1 MVSFSAYA
9 LFCGFWFRRWTK
21 IYVSN
26 FGLVGEERIWPG
38 LGMLGWFSGLMF
50 VGSAA
55 GAVAWGCDM
64 QGDNPILFTMNPTP
78 LTVTRQRGY
87 LLAAS

>member
-1 MVSFSAYA
+1 
-9 LFCGFWFRRWTK
+9 
-21 IYVSN
+21 
-26 FGLVGEERIWPG
+26 
-38 LGMLGWFSGLMF
+38 MLGWFSGLMF